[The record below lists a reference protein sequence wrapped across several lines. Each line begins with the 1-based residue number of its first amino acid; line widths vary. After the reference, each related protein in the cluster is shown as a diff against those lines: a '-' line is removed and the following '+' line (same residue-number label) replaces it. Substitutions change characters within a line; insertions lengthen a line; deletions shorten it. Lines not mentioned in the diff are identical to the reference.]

1 MGINSQG
8 ICEGSMVF
16 PMPPSMNLGEDAPRE
31 FRGTP
36 AACDEFCDSREIE
49 DKVAEL
55 MEVAER
61 HRARLLWLAT
71 RISNRRE
78 DAEDIVQQAIL
89 KAYTNLSKFRGESRM
104 RTWLTAIVQNT
115 AREYTRSNRGRTFI
129 PLESDPSRDGTHEVL
144 DLPDPA
150 MDPEE
155 RYERWERVEILHAA
169 IRRLSGAN
177 QHLIQLCV
185 FEEVPY
191 AQVASRLN
199 TRLSAVKSRMFRGK
213 QLLRMAAGCSH

>member
-1 MGINSQG
+1 
-8 ICEGSMVF
+8 
-16 PMPPSMNLGEDAPRE
+16 
-31 FRGTP
+31 
-36 AACDEFCDSREIE
+36 
-49 DKVAEL
+49 
-55 MEVAER
+55 
-61 HRARLLWLAT
+61 
-71 RISNRRE
+71 
-78 DAEDIVQQAIL
+78 
-89 KAYTNLSKFRGESRM
+89 M

-129 PLESDPSRDGTHEVL
+129 PLDNDPSRDGSREVM

-155 RYERWERVEILHAA
+155 RYERWERVENLYAA
-169 IRRLSGAN
+169 IRQLSGSN
-177 QHLIQLCV
+177 QHLIQLCA

-213 QLLRMAAGCSH
+213 HLLRLAAGCSQ